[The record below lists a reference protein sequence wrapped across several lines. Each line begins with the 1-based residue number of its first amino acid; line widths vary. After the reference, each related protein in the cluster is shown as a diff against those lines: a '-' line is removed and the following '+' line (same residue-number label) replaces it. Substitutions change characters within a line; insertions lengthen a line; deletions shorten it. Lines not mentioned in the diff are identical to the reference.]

1 MTTMLD
7 TTTAE
12 LDATVAGPVLEPGDP
27 GYAEEVASFSL
38 TFTAAPAVVVGA
50 TSAADVAAAVRYAA
64 RTGRR
69 VAVQST
75 GHGLQ
80 SDLAGTVLVSTRRMD
95 AVTVDPESATA
106 RVQAGARWRQVI
118 DARRAVRA
126 GPAQRLVVAGR
137 GRRLHPRRRPRP
149 DGAPLRVRRRPRPPV
164 HPRHRRRR
172 DPRRHRRERPRPVLG
187 GPRRQVH
194 LRHRDRPG
202 VRADARRPLLR
213 RVRRLPGRGH
223 RGGPARLA
231 RVGADAVRRHD
242 DVGRDAA
249 AAPGPGAARAAA
261 RPVRHHAAVRP
272 PRFRGQ
278 RARRCS
284 RRCAHWPPR

>member
-50 TSAADVAAAVRYAA
+50 TSAGDVAAAVRYAA

-80 SDLAGTVLVSTRRMD
+80 SDLAGTVLVSTHRMD
-95 AVTVDPESATA
+95 RVAVDPDSATA

-118 DARRAVRA
+118 DAAA
-126 GPAQRLVVAGR
+126 PHGL
-137 GRRLHPRRRPRP
+137 
-149 DGAPLRVRRRPRPPV
+149 APLNGSSAQGAWAATPSAV
-164 HPRHRRRR
+164 
-172 DPRRHRRERPRPVLG
+172 
-187 GPRRQVH
+187 
-194 LRHRDRPG
+194 
-202 VRADARRPLLR
+202 ASARW
-213 RVRRLPGRGH
+213 
-223 RGGPARLA
+223 
-231 RVGADAVRRHD
+231 
-242 DVGRDAA
+242 
-249 AAPGPGAARAAA
+249 RAATA
-261 RPVRHHAAVRP
+261 SP
-272 PRFRGQ
+272 PTTSAG
-278 RARRCS
+278 S
-284 RRCAHWPPR
+284 PSSPRTA